1 MHRLFP
7 LPFFTFLK
15 TAFRNG
21 GFSFR
26 GLKNTPQWFL
36 KIVLLE
42 PLRWIELLRYN
53 RKIRQHKLEK
63 DPIFILGF
71 YRSGTSFMHQFLTQ
85 DHRLGYHT
93 NFQMIFPEI
102 MLTSEKTL
110 SPFLDF
116 LCRTFNIRDEVHRI
130 QLSFRYPG
138 EEDATMTTATNP
150 RGAQWGY
157 FFPRMMMAQ
166 FRKYVLFQDVAESE
180 IEGWKADYQFLLK
193 KISLGNQGRQLILKS
208 PPNTARVKKLLS
220 MYPKAKFIMVHR
232 NPYDVYVSNQR
243 FWEVTNK
250 VYAVGSTKSVDN
262 NQIILDTYA
271 QTMER
276 YLAEK
281 TLIPEGQLI
290 EVPYQE
296 LMEAPIENMRKIY
309 ETLGL
314 EDFARIEREMESYIE
329 GQRSYK
335 RLKHQLP
342 ENEEKT
348 VSERFAPFIKHW
360 GYDLPESS

>member
-1 MHRLFP
+1 M
-7 LPFFTFLK
+7 
-15 TAFRNG
+15 
-21 GFSFR
+21 
-26 GLKNTPQWFL
+26 
-36 KIVLLE
+36 
-42 PLRWIELLRYN
+42 
-53 RKIRQHKLEK
+53 EK

-93 NFQMIFPEI
+93 NYQMIFPEV
-102 MLTSEKTL
+102 MLTTEKTL
-110 SPFLDF
+110 SPFLDL

-138 EEDATMTTATNP
+138 EEDATMTTANNP

-166 FRKYVLFQDVAESE
+166 FRKYVLFQEVPEPE
-180 IEGWKADYQFLLK
+180 IEGWKQDYAFLLK
-193 KISLGNQGRQLILKS
+193 KISLANEGRQLILKS
-208 PPNTARVKKLLS
+208 PPNTARVKTLLS

-232 NPYDVYVSNQR
+232 NPCDVYVSNQR

-250 VYAVGSTKSVDN
+250 VYAVGPTKEIDN
-262 NQIILDTYA
+262 NQIILDTYS
-271 QTMER
+271 QIMEQ

-290 EVPYQE
+290 EVPYQD
-296 LMEAPIENMRKIY
+296 LMKVPIESMRKIY
-309 ETLGL
+309 DTLGL
-314 EDFARIEREMESYIE
+314 NDFGEIKGKMESYIE

-342 ENEEKT
+342 KNEEKT
-348 VSERFAPFIKHW
+348 VSERFAPFISHW